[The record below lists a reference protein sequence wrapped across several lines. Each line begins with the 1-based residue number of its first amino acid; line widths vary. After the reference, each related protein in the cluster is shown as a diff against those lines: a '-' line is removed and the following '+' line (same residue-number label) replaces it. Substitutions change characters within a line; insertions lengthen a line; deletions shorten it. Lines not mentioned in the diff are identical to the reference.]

1 MATKILVIGCSTM
14 DLSMNLFKLPEAGC
28 TVSDDG
34 GVAYTPGGGGAGV
47 AVALTRLGAECT
59 FLTKLGADVHGQK
72 LFKLYKEFG
81 LDTSSIK
88 VDHDFPTGFSVHI
101 KEADGTARRVI
112 YPGAN
117 SQITPESLAPAFD
130 TNPDAVYIGLD
141 VPFSTVV
148 SAGKLAAA
156 RGIPLFLSASPASK
170 AQPIENI
177 PASEV
182 VILNEKE
189 IEEYTGTVPAG
200 TDSWL
205 RAAYQLYEKLKT
217 KYVVLTLGSRGAF
230 IYDGKRCNMI
240 TSYKPEAL
248 RDLTGAGEAFSAAL
262 TFEYMRC
269 GGNILS
275 AVAFGCAAASVC
287 ISRKGVLSSM
297 PTAGEVADVINRNQ
311 H

>member
-1 MATKILVIGCSTM
+1 MANKILVIGCSTM
-14 DLSMNLFKLPEAGC
+14 DLSMNLFKLPDAGA

-34 GVAYTPGGGGAGV
+34 GVAYTPGGGGANV
-47 AVALTRLGAECT
+47 AVALTKLGAECT

-81 LDTSSIK
+81 LDTAGIK
-88 VDHDFPTGFSVHI
+88 VDHDFPTGFSVLI
-101 KEADGTARRVI
+101 KEADGSSRRII

-117 SQITPESLAPAFD
+117 SQITQESVFPAFD
-130 TNPDAVYIGLD
+130 CQPDAVYIGLD

-148 SAGKLAAA
+148 STAKIAAS
-156 RGIPLFLSASPASK
+156 RGIPLFLSMSPASK
-170 AQPIENI
+170 AQPIENV

-189 IEEYTGTVPAG
+189 IEEYTGTAAVG

-205 RAAYQLYEKLKT
+205 RAAYQLYEKMKT

-248 RDLTGAGEAFSAAL
+248 ADLTGAGDAFAAAL
-262 TFEYMRC
+262 TFEYLRC

-275 AVAFGCAAASVC
+275 AVAFACAAASVC
-287 ISRKGVLSSM
+287 ISRKGVASAM
-297 PTAGEVADVINRNQ
+297 PTAAEVVEAINRNQ